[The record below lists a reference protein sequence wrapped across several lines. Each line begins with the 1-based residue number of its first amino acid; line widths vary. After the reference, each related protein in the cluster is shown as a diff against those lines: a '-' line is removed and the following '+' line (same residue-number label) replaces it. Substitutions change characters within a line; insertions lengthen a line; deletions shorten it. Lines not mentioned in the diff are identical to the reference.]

1 MSGWHKSH
9 PFFCLNFHFLR
20 FFPKFALHVCK
31 KNIQTNNKP
40 IMKKFSRIFLAVAS
54 LVAVAACTTDTTEDL
69 GISINGAGSKLA
81 ISLEESRTQLGEKAD
96 GVYPLYWS
104 EGDAVA
110 VNGIASTA
118 LTAEQAGSASALFTF
133 DETLTR
139 PFNIVYPA
147 PAEGVAAVTEGC
159 YPVTFPATQT
169 YTEGGFASGAAP
181 MYGYAA
187 EGTESAI
194 QLNHLTGVLRIAVK
208 GDKVLRYISVNS
220 ESSKIAGN
228 FDVDCATGTLTAHE
242 DASNNITMS
251 FGEGLQLSADK
262 ASDIYITIPAGDHG
276 VITITLNTTDPGEKM
291 TVSFDSSAKP
301 VKAGFVREFQEF
313 THSANSSVEYI
324 IVTKEDLIR
333 FAEDVTTFE
342 TYTTVRVA
350 GQIDMTGEAWT
361 PVAEFNYTFNGGKDE
376 GYYIKGLSAPL
387 FDVVNGHIKN
397 LALVDV
403 AIDETVTPNVGAI
416 ARQVIG
422 ATDAKTPSVVN
433 CSATGTITVNCPNY
447 EKVANGD
454 QEFSVG
460 GLIGYALNAG
470 IEKCVNEVDVT
481 VTQLVANTAS
491 YTIYGCTGGIVG
503 YAQSK
508 DFTGE
513 AKISECENKGDIT
526 FSECSDAEGDANVAL
541 RVAGCV
547 GVSSVGYSDIY
558 KCVNRGVI
566 TVNNR
571 HSTGYLGG
579 VSGLVSA
586 CNIDNCENYG
596 AINFNAQMESVLIGG
611 VLGAPNDTIY
621 FHLDNCHNYGA
632 ITTTAEASVAGFL
645 CGGVTSKCTT
655 DDPTGD
661 ATNYYVRNLTNNA
674 PITISHT
681 MPEGST
687 GRHAVGGI
695 VAWAQ
700 STLENCTNS
709 AAATI
714 TLNGTIYA
722 NSNCAKTH
730 NVGGI
735 VGYKSAKPVT
745 KSTNNAAMI
754 INPTVTVNA
763 NILSPADATINA
775 GYSVGGIVGYSTQ
788 GLANA
793 GHSTEGASI
802 SVGGNIGT
810 VLYVGGI
817 AGFAGSISSAVNKC
831 PVTITKDAKLKGL
844 VMGGVG
850 GRLEKLT
857 DVTNEALV
865 SYYGDTNM
873 TGVGDG
879 SVANGCA
886 FFRIGGVAGMGGASK
901 NVTNAK
907 DATVTIAGKFTAS
920 YNKKYGF
927 TAMGGVVG
935 QLSGSHNGVFNYATV
950 NFSSTIPNAS
960 WNEEPF
966 VFGGCVGYLTT
977 NVSNFINEGDINISC
992 NSKSDEQLRLSG
1004 VFGRGSN
1011 TETHVYDNIIN
1022 RGTITISAVSDDSII
1037 FGAINAYGINST
1049 YSNVINEGDVIVTE
1063 QAKTNTKMFIG
1074 GIFSSPSAKITTK
1087 SNIVNKGNI
1096 TVKGAAGADGNI
1108 SVGGIAAEGAAAITC
1123 GVNVGKITVVRPQ
1136 DSTSTY
1142 HIGGIIGISTGSVS
1156 GVESYCDI
1164 EAIGLG
1170 DQNIGM
1176 IKGQPRV
1183 VATTEED
1190 GSITN
1195 TVRAAL
1201 NCKLG
1206 GRIAVATS
1214 STEDADGNSVSV
1226 IDWNVISA
1234 DNFYNYIYGGT
1245 TDWTGVDA
1253 YDGCSFLSVAPEV

>member
-1 MSGWHKSH
+1 
-9 PFFCLNFHFLR
+9 
-20 FFPKFALHVCK
+20 
-31 KNIQTNNKP
+31 
-40 IMKKFSRIFLAVAS
+40 MKKFSRIFLAVAS

-147 PAEGVAAVTEGC
+147 PATGVAAVTEGC

-187 EGTESAI
+187 EGSESAI

-208 GDKVLRYISVNS
+208 GETTLSHISVQAEN
-220 ESSKIAGN
+220 SKIAGN
-228 FDVDCATGTLTAHE
+228 FDINCSTGILTAHE
-242 DASNNITMS
+242 DASNTIVMS

-276 VITITLNTTDPGEKM
+276 MVTITLNTADPAEKM
-291 TVSFDSSAKP
+291 TVGFDSSAKP

-333 FAEDVTTFE
+333 FAEDVTTFSAN
-342 TYTTVRVA
+342 TTVRIA
-350 GQIDMTGEAWT
+350 GEIDMTGESWT
-361 PVAEFNYTFNGGKDE
+361 PIAEFDHYLDGGKDA

-387 FDVVNGHIKN
+387 FDVVNGRIEN

-416 ARQVIG
+416 ARRVIG
-422 ATDAKTPSVVN
+422 AENNTTPSVVN

-491 YTIYGCTGGIVG
+491 YTIYGCTGGVVG

-508 DFTGE
+508 NFTGE

-526 FSECSDAEGDANVAL
+526 FSECSDAEGDANVAF
-541 RVAGCV
+541 RIGGCV

-579 VSGLVSA
+579 VSGLVTA
-586 CNIDNCENYG
+586 CNIDDCENYG
-596 AINFNAQMESVLIGG
+596 AINYNAQMESVLIGG

-632 ITTTAEASVAGFL
+632 ITTTAEASAAGFL
-645 CGGVTSKCTT
+645 CGGVTSKCTI
-655 DDPTGD
+655 DSPTGD
-661 ATNYYVRNLTNNA
+661 AANYYVRNLTNNA

-687 GRHAVGGI
+687 GRHCVGGI

-700 STLENCTNS
+700 SPLENCTNS

-722 NSNCAKTH
+722 NANCAKTH

-745 KSTNNAAMI
+745 KSTNNAAMV

-763 NILSPADATINA
+763 DILSPADATINA
-775 GYSVGGIVGYSTQ
+775 GYCVGGIVGYSTQ
-788 GLANA
+788 SLANA

-817 AGFAGSISSAVNKC
+817 AGWAGSTSSAVNKC

-850 GRLEKLT
+850 GRLDKLT

-879 SVANGCA
+879 SAKSGCA
-886 FFRIGGVAGMGGASK
+886 YFRIGGVAGMAAASK

-920 YNKKYGF
+920 YTKKYGF

-935 QLSGSHNGVFNYATV
+935 QLSGSHNGVYNYATV

-992 NSKSDEQLRLSG
+992 SSTSDEQLRISG

-1022 RGTITISAVSDDSII
+1022 RGTITISAFSDDSII

-1063 QAKTNTKMFIG
+1063 QAKTNTKMYIG

-1096 TVKGAAGADGNI
+1096 TVKGTAGADGNI

-1123 GVNVGKITVVRPQ
+1123 GVNVGKITVVRPEG
-1136 DSTSTY
+1136 STSTY

-1156 GVESYCDI
+1156 GVEAYCDI

-1183 VATTEED
+1183 VATTAED

-1195 TVRAAL
+1195 TVRAVS

-1214 STEDADGNSVSV
+1214 STEDSDGNSVTV

-1253 YDGCSFLSVAPEV
+1253 YDGCSFLSVAPGV

>member
-1 MSGWHKSH
+1 M
-9 PFFCLNFHFLR
+9 
-20 FFPKFALHVCK
+20 
-31 KNIQTNNKP
+31 KNLFKIL
-40 IMKKFSRIFLAVAS
+40 LAV
-54 LVAVAACTTDTTEDL
+54 VALAVVGCTTDTTDDL
-69 GISINGAGSKLA
+69 AVKIDKVSGQTAVTLSLDGTRTHLGAKG
-81 ISLEESRTQLGEKAD
+81 EEG
-96 GVYPLYWS
+96 YPLYWS
-104 EGDAVA
+104 AGDQIAI
-110 VNGIASTA
+110 NGV
-118 LTAEQAGSASALFTF
+118 ASAPLGEEADGQVAATFTF
-133 DETLTR
+133 DGELTA
-139 PFNIVYPA
+139 PYNVVYPA
-147 PAEGVAAVTEGC
+147 PAEGVTASTEGL
-159 YPVTFPATQT
+159 YPVTFPAVQE
-169 YTEGGFASGAAP
+169 YVEGTFADGAAP
-181 MYGYAA
+181 LYGCT
-187 EGTESAI
+187 EESADGSDTGAVQI
-194 QLNHLTGVLRIAVK
+194 GHLSGVLRLAVK
-208 GDKVLRYISVNS
+208 GNTTLRSISVEAENG
-220 ESSKIAGN
+220 KIAGN
-228 FDVDCATGTLTAHE
+228 FDVDCSNGTLIAHE
-242 DASNNITMS
+242 DATNSIMMS
-251 FGEGLQLSADK
+251 FEDGLKLSADK
-262 ASDIYITIPAGDHG
+262 ASNIYITLPAGDHG
-276 VITITLNTTDPGEKM
+276 VVSITLNTSNPKEKM
-291 TVSFDSSAKP
+291 TVMFDSSAKP
-301 VKAGFVREFQEF
+301 IKAGIVREFKEF
-313 THSANSSVEYI
+313 THTIDTSSDYLIE
-324 IVTKEDLIR
+324 TKEDLIR
-333 FAEDVTTFE
+333 FAQDVTSFDA
-342 TYTTVRVA
+342 YTTVRVV
-350 GQIDMTGEAWT
+350 GQIDMIGVEWT
-361 PVAEFNYTFNGGKDE
+361 PIAEFNHYLDGGKDA

-387 FDVVNGHIKN
+387 FDVVNGHIEN

-403 AIDETVTPNVGAI
+403 AIVETVTPNVGAI
-416 ARQVIG
+416 ARRVIG
-422 ATDAKTPSVVN
+422 AENNTIPSVVN

-460 GLIGYALNAG
+460 GLIGYTLNSG

-481 VTQLVANTAS
+481 VTQLVANTAN
-491 YTIYGCTGGIVG
+491 YTVYACTGGVVG

-508 DFTGE
+508 NFTGE

-526 FSECSDAEGDANVAL
+526 FSECSDAEGDAVVAL

-571 HSTGYLGG
+571 HSSGYIGG

-586 CNIDNCENYG
+586 YNIDDCENYG
-596 AINFNAQMESVLIGG
+596 AINFNAQMTTVYIGG
-611 VLGAPNDTIY
+611 VLGAPNDSIY

-632 ITTTAEASVAGFL
+632 ITTTAEASASGFL
-645 CGGVTSKCTT
+645 CGGVTSRCTT
-655 DDPTGD
+655 DKPTGD
-661 ATNYYVRNLTNNA
+661 ATNYYVSNLTNNA

-681 MPEGST
+681 MSEGST
-687 GRHAVGGI
+687 GRHGVGGI

-745 KSTNNAAMI
+745 KSTNNAAMV

-793 GHSTEGASI
+793 GHSNEGASI

-817 AGFAGSISSAVNKC
+817 AGFAGSASSAVNKC

-850 GRLEKLT
+850 GRLDKLT

-865 SYYGDTNM
+865 SYYGETNM

-879 SVANGCA
+879 SAKSGCA
-886 FFRIGGVAGMGGASK
+886 FFRIGGVAGMGAASN

-920 YNKKYGF
+920 YTKKYGF

-935 QLSGSHNGVFNYATV
+935 YLSSSHNGVYNYATI

-966 VFGGCVGYLTT
+966 VFGGCVGYLTS

-992 NSKSDEQLRLSG
+992 NSTSDEQLRLSG

-1022 RGTITISAVSDDSII
+1022 RGTITISASSDDSII
-1037 FGAINAYGINST
+1037 FGAINAYGMNST
-1049 YSNVINEGDVIVTE
+1049 YSNLINEGDVIVTE
-1063 QAKTNTKMFIG
+1063 KAKTNTKMYIG

-1096 TVKGAAGADGNI
+1096 TVKGAAGAAENI

-1136 DSTSTY
+1136 GSTSTY

-1183 VATTEED
+1183 VVTTEEG
-1190 GSITN
+1190 GSTTN
-1195 TVRAAL
+1195 TVRAVS

-1206 GRIAVATS
+1206 GRIATTTVS
-1214 STEDADGNSVSV
+1214 EEDANGGDP
-1226 IDWNVISA
+1226 IITPDWQAITA
-1234 DNFYNYIYGGT
+1234 ENFYNYIYGGT
-1245 TDWTGVDA
+1245 TDWTGVDN
-1253 YDGCSFLSVAPEV
+1253 YDGCSFLSVKPTV

>member
-1 MSGWHKSH
+1 
-9 PFFCLNFHFLR
+9 
-20 FFPKFALHVCK
+20 
-31 KNIQTNNKP
+31 
-40 IMKKFSRIFLAVAS
+40 MKKFSRIFLAVAT

-118 LTAEQAGSASALFTF
+118 LTAEQAGSTSALFTF

-208 GDKVLRYISVNS
+208 GEKTLSHISVQAEN
-220 ESSKIAGN
+220 SKIAGN
-228 FDVDCATGTLTAHE
+228 FDINCSTGVLTAHE
-242 DASNNITMS
+242 DASNTIVMS
-251 FGEGLQLSADK
+251 FGEGLKLSTDQ
-262 ASDIYITIPAGDHG
+262 ASEIYIALPAGDHG
-276 VITITLNTTDPGEKM
+276 MVTITLNTADPAEKM
-291 TVSFDSSAKP
+291 TVGFDSSAKP

-333 FAEDVTTFE
+333 FAQDVTTFSAN
-342 TYTTVRVA
+342 TTVRIA
-350 GQIDMTGEAWT
+350 GEIDMTGVEWT
-361 PVAEFNYTFNGGKDE
+361 PIAEFDHYLDGGKDA

-387 FDVVNGHIKN
+387 FDVVNGRIEN

-403 AIDETVTPNVGAI
+403 AIVETVTPNVGAI

-422 ATDAKTPSVVN
+422 AENNTTPSVVN

-460 GLIGYALNAG
+460 GLIGYTLNSG

-508 DFTGE
+508 NFTGE

-541 RVAGCV
+541 RLAGCV
-547 GVSSVGYSDIY
+547 GVSSVGYSDVY

-566 TVNNR
+566 TINNR
-571 HSTGYLGG
+571 HSSGYIGG
-579 VSGLVSA
+579 VTGLVSA
-586 CNIDNCENYG
+586 YNIDDCENYG
-596 AINFNAQMESVLIGG
+596 AINFNAQMTAAYIGG
-611 VLGAPNDTIY
+611 VHGAPNDPIY

-873 TGVGDG
+873 KGVGDG
-879 SVANGCA
+879 SAADGCA

-1011 TETHVYDNIIN
+1011 TDTHVYDNIIN

-1096 TVKGAAGADGNI
+1096 TVKGTAGADGNI

>member
-1 MSGWHKSH
+1 
-9 PFFCLNFHFLR
+9 
-20 FFPKFALHVCK
+20 
-31 KNIQTNNKP
+31 
-40 IMKKFSRIFLAVAS
+40 MKKFSRIFLAVAT

-118 LTAEQAGSASALFTF
+118 LTAEQAGSTSALFTF

-208 GDKVLRYISVNS
+208 GEKTLSHISVQAEN
-220 ESSKIAGN
+220 SKIAGN
-228 FDVDCATGTLTAHE
+228 FDINCSTGVLTAHE
-242 DASNNITMS
+242 DASNTIVMS
-251 FGEGLQLSADK
+251 FGEGLKLSTDQ
-262 ASDIYITIPAGDHG
+262 ASEIYIALPAGDHG
-276 VITITLNTTDPGEKM
+276 MVTITLNTADPAEKM
-291 TVSFDSSAKP
+291 TVGFDSSAKP

-333 FAEDVTTFE
+333 FAQDVTTFSAN
-342 TYTTVRVA
+342 TTVRIA
-350 GQIDMTGEAWT
+350 GEIDMTGVEWT
-361 PVAEFNYTFNGGKDE
+361 PIAEFDHYLDGGKDA

-387 FDVVNGHIKN
+387 FDVVNGRIEN

-403 AIDETVTPNVGAI
+403 AIVETVTPNVGAI

-422 ATDAKTPSVVN
+422 AENNTTPSVVN

-460 GLIGYALNAG
+460 GLIGYTLNSG

-491 YTIYGCTGGIVG
+491 YAVYACTGGVVG
-503 YAQSK
+503 YAQAK
-508 DFTGE
+508 NFTGE

-541 RVAGCV
+541 RLAGCV
-547 GVSSVGYSDIY
+547 GVSSVGYSDVY

-566 TVNNR
+566 TINNR
-571 HSTGYLGG
+571 HSSGYIGG
-579 VSGLVSA
+579 VTGLVSA
-586 CNIDNCENYG
+586 YNIDDCENYG
-596 AINFNAQMESVLIGG
+596 AINFNAQMTAAYIGG
-611 VLGAPNDTIY
+611 VHGAPNDPIY

-873 TGVGDG
+873 KGVGDG
-879 SVANGCA
+879 SAADGCA

-1011 TETHVYDNIIN
+1011 TDTHVYDNIIN

-1096 TVKGAAGADGNI
+1096 TVKGTAGADGNI